1 MSWSPASPAPRPAE
15 AKSQADLAKL
25 FHRLNNQLGV
35 ILANA
40 ELLESKLT
48 EETQRS
54 RASQI
59 GAGALRRFCHPGSRV
74 LSSPVKP
81 IGMLNFDKPHSLSTS
96 QR

>member
-40 ELLESKLT
+40 ELLETKLT

-59 GAGALRRFCHPGSRV
+59 STGAIEAISAIQEIRSIVEPPSDR
-74 LSSPVKP
+74 
-81 IGMLNFDKPHSLSTS
+81 
-96 QR
+96 

>member
-1 MSWSPASPAPRPAE
+1 MSWSPASSAPRPAE

-48 EETQRS
+48 DETQRS

-59 GAGALRRFCHPGSRV
+59 SAGTIEAISAVQEIRSIVEPPSDR
-74 LSSPVKP
+74 
-81 IGMLNFDKPHSLSTS
+81 
-96 QR
+96 

>member
-1 MSWSPASPAPRPAE
+1 MSWSPASSAPRSAE

-48 EETQRS
+48 EEAQRS

-59 GAGALRRFCHPGSRV
+59 GAGAIEAISAIQEIRSIVEPPSDR
-74 LSSPVKP
+74 
-81 IGMLNFDKPHSLSTS
+81 
-96 QR
+96 

>member
-40 ELLESKLT
+40 ELLESKLID
-48 EETQRS
+48 ETQRS

-59 GAGALRRFCHPGSRV
+59 GAGAIEAISAVQEIRGIVEPPSDR
-74 LSSPVKP
+74 
-81 IGMLNFDKPHSLSTS
+81 
-96 QR
+96 

>member
-1 MSWSPASPAPRPAE
+1 MSWSPASPAPRQAE
-15 AKSQADLAKL
+15 ARSDLAKL

-59 GAGALRRFCHPGSRV
+59 SAGAIEAISAVQEIRSIVEPPPDR
-74 LSSPVKP
+74 
-81 IGMLNFDKPHSLSTS
+81 
-96 QR
+96 

>member
-1 MSWSPASPAPRPAE
+1 MSWSPASQAPRPAE

-40 ELLESKLT
+40 ELLESKLID
-48 EETQRS
+48 ETQRS

-59 GAGALRRFCHPGSRV
+59 GAGAIEAISAVQEIRGIVEPPSDR
-74 LSSPVKP
+74 
-81 IGMLNFDKPHSLSTS
+81 
-96 QR
+96 